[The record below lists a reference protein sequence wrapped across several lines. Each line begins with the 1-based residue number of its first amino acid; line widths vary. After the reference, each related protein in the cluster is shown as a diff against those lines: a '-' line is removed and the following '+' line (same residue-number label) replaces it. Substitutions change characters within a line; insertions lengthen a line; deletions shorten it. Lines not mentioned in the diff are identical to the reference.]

1 MTFQDSI
8 TRWDKYLKR
17 ITEMIDTLSDDIQ
30 DRNFADSTDA
40 TALIC
45 LHSQLCTARATA
57 MLGGNM
63 MKTVLE
69 EMRKARVKNNDES
82 KDN

>member
-1 MTFQDSI
+1 MTLQDSI

-17 ITEMIDTLSDDIQ
+17 ITEMIDTLSNDIQ
-30 DRNFADSTDA
+30 KRNFVDSSDA

-45 LHSQLCTARATA
+45 LHSQLCTARATT
-57 MLGGNM
+57 MLGVNM

-69 EMRKARVKNNDES
+69 EITKAGVKHND
-82 KDN
+82 